1 MSNEK
6 MEKYKALYSK
16 YIEHAVNLHNYHL
29 VFIKHVGYD
38 TGLAVRKNLRNMMT
52 LEREMNKTCKEA
64 YFENKENLKN
74 MKKEEKLEKARLKA
88 IPKKRGRPPLKG
100 R

>member
-1 MSNEK
+1 MI
-6 MEKYKALYSK
+6 A
-16 YIEHAVNLHNYHL
+16 
-29 VFIKHVGYD
+29 
-38 TGLAVRKNLRNMMT
+38 

-64 YFENKENLKN
+64 YFENKQNLKN
-74 MKKEEKLEKARLKA
+74 LKKEEKLERNRLKA

>member
-6 MEKYKALYSK
+6 MEKYKALYAN
-16 YIEHAVNLHNYHL
+16 YIDHAVELHNYHL

-38 TGLAVRKNLRNMMT
+38 TGLTVRKNIRNMIA

-64 YFENKENLKN
+64 YFENKQNLKN
-74 MKKEEKLEKARLKA
+74 LKQEERAELARLKA

>member
-1 MSNEK
+1 

-16 YIEHAVNLHNYHL
+16 YIDHAVELHNYHL

-38 TGLAVRKNLRNMMT
+38 TGLTVRKNLRNMIA
-52 LEREMNKTCKEA
+52 LEREMNRTCKEA
-64 YFENKENLKN
+64 YFENKQNLKRD
-74 MKKEEKLEKARLKA
+74 RLKA